1 MELLLN
7 KKVIVVT
14 GGSKGIG
21 AGIVNVL
28 VSEGAIPV
36 IVGRNKK
43 DILKEVSNY
52 KEKGN
57 EIGYAFAELSK
68 PDECE
73 KAVNEIIKEFGRIDG
88 LVNNA
93 GINDGIGLENGN
105 YEDFLSSIK
114 NNLAHY
120 YKMAQLCLL
129 YTSPSPR
136 DS

>member
-93 GINDGIGLENGN
+93 GINDGIGLE
-105 YEDFLSSIK
+105 
-114 NNLAHY
+114 
-120 YKMAQLCLL
+120 
-129 YTSPSPR
+129 
-136 DS
+136 